1 MSPYD
6 HVSKA
11 RAHSPENQIR
21 PFNITTLDGE
31 VLYAW
36 HVLPLDVY
44 RQYEKELIAEPKE
57 VMNYKDS
64 VAYRAVTKDPDSKV
78 VVNCTDQ
85 PR

>member
-1 MSPYD
+1 MSPYNQF
-6 HVSKA
+6 SKA
-11 RAHSPENQIR
+11 PAYSPENQIR
-21 PFNITTLDGE
+21 PLNITTLDGE

-44 RQYEKELIAEPKE
+44 RQYEKELIAEPKGLA
-57 VMNYKDS
+57 NYKDS